1 MCSRSAGFS
10 SSVLNI
16 FNLRLLRCSVRKDT
30 RVSQLI
36 TMQYSAK
43 FDGIFKANTGSMLAL
58 TLVVLVSFKLLTHLL
73 PGRFGP
79 VLENC

>member
-1 MCSRSAGFS
+1 MICEEGHELA
-10 SSVLNI
+10 NW
-16 FNLRLLRCSVRKDT
+16 
-30 RVSQLI
+30 SQC
-36 TMQYSAK
+36 SAK
-43 FDGIFKANTGSMLAL
+43 FDAIFKANTGSMLAL

>member
-1 MCSRSAGFS
+1 
-10 SSVLNI
+10 
-16 FNLRLLRCSVRKDT
+16 
-30 RVSQLI
+30 
-36 TMQYSAK
+36 MQYSAK